1 MKFYLLILI
10 FSLFTFLSSQ
20 GLNVNIYKNS
30 STHNSL
36 FTENN
41 GNDRLS
47 TSMNDIP
54 MPLKTIIT
62 NKESEEKELAKRIVD
77 DYRKKFNYLDYE
89 PVNELLTAKEL
100 AVAFDEFD
108 WPKIDSEYSDNVKY
122 AEMLIKKYDNER
134 KNAINFIEFIDL
146 MENLWNSSDIL
157 QEKKCSIAVK
167 KSKNVFKA
175 LFNWLDRDKDSY
187 ITPEDVLYGLSR
199 VLLKDVNKDEI
210 INMFDYYDFRKFGK
224 INQEQFLLAI
234 ANGYLDDTLFDD
246 GFTKTFL

>member
-77 DYRKKFNYLDYE
+77 DYRKIFNYLDYE

-108 WPKIDSEYSDNVKY
+108 
-122 AEMLIKKYDNER
+122 
-134 KNAINFIEFIDL
+134 
-146 MENLWNSSDIL
+146 
-157 QEKKCSIAVK
+157 
-167 KSKNVFKA
+167 
-175 LFNWLDRDKDSY
+175 
-187 ITPEDVLYGLSR
+187 
-199 VLLKDVNKDEI
+199 
-210 INMFDYYDFRKFGK
+210 
-224 INQEQFLLAI
+224 
-234 ANGYLDDTLFDD
+234 
-246 GFTKTFL
+246 